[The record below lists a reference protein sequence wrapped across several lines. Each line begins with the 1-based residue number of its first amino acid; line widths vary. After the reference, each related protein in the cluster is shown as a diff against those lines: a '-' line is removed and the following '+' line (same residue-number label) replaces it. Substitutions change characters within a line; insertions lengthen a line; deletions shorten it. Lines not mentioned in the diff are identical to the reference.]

1 MSVLQVYLNWA
12 NSVLADI
19 DKEVEG
25 ISSIQEGQVLCQLID
40 LLCPE
45 ACLLQ
50 KLQASGTSQLPE
62 MYIQT
67 ALDHMRKYGIKLN
80 FSSQDIADGDI
91 KSMLDVLWL
100 IILNYGIHNISA
112 YCDDF
117 NTRRNAHQ
125 RSVGIGKKLL
135 LEWCQRQLD
144 TDFDSRNTLTYNLCT
159 GDWFI
164 KLLKKY
170 SSVSAIASEDKA
182 EQLKILLDSIEKQY
196 SIKSSII
203 NASDIVDG
211 TVDEH
216 TLMIFVSLLQR
227 KVDGSSLID
236 EGSSRSD
243 SRKNPSDETSDWFST
258 SNGSGSDPQFS
269 RLPVESES
277 ILTKTIS
284 DTISDRFHEE
294 DKLSALSGSTYD
306 SRDRT
311 LERESS
317 PHSRHINGSYEPKR
331 ESKLTSDTVRST
343 SPLRRPR
350 DHKAIMAEAKEK
362 LEEQRRRREDEDQKV
377 RENEQ
382 KLFKETE
389 AKKVDT
395 SLKHDSVR
403 SSHDDIEEVMRENLP
418 QYSTGP
424 PQYLPGLGR
433 GVPIFVVPGQ
443 NPETMFLLQA
453 LRQARHE
460 ANFHDQDSSSK
471 SSSEETLPKASL
483 LDLETVD
490 DIPPSEYLQFESDK
504 KAEMSTPRGVSPRRS
519 NYVPSPE
526 FLPTKKSIID
536 VLGNPPDPQTNV
548 VEFPPAE
555 KDDRRHFPRVEIKED
570 VKVRREM
577 GRDQSDERLSPRRD
591 NSNRPLSPGYDFIDE
606 TVSINDKDTVP
617 KTILKKSSN
626 YGTSSRDSSYER
638 TRDRSQSPRSSEHE
652 SGLRSRSPRDQMERD
667 RSLSNDRTPS
677 GRSLSPRSN
686 RSPRHRSPDL
696 DRLTDNYDRI
706 QSGNQHR
713 ETAPGSNS
721 DSVDPNTRLV
731 KVFHQELDLLRM
743 KMEML
748 EKSHLPDDGDLE
760 DLNSL
765 TQRLSEKI
773 KERLSSRSPRS
784 PRSPRHRSTS
794 PDYTR
799 GRLFR
804 KNDVE
809 SRSLSENRVS
819 PSSDW
824 RTLPSEKSNSLHNL
838 PVSIDKSLKVDDDG
852 KLLYSPRSQ
861 GKPITLGYS
870 SPIRKVSDEIWG
882 MREEEFAG
890 VTNVQKEKWK
900 KLTSA
905 RDISDSDI
913 VELKHALGTVVAEN
927 DILQA
932 KLRNSNTDIQEKMR
946 KTGEVLNDCRCHLS
960 KAQAENMELR
970 TQLEKERNRN
980 ESLEARMREFEKQV
994 KDLKGVNSELESE
1007 LEDTRKLL
1015 KGSSKKDIPTMQSL
1029 AEERDGLVEVLGTTQ
1044 TENERL
1050 REELERAQKYA
1061 FKAQTTIV
1069 DLKTIVDDARKER
1082 QQLFE
1087 EITRLQ
1093 SEGHLQTITGI
1104 IKKYMD
1110 KGIYL
1115 EVEPMNGFKIPSR
1128 TASPTP
1134 NERRC
1139 SPVPKQRL
1147 SRSVDSVI
1155 APRSRSKSPRTETP
1169 TKHET
1174 ENIGTKS
1181 WSMSAQQQTYSGLSR
1196 SYQEPTPSQRSYQDP
1211 AQRSYQQSNQRSYS
1225 PARHSYKEPVMAS
1238 SPLKTPYGRV
1248 NGLSIPITPVVNDI
1262 ISDDDDDDDFEDEGI
1277 EGFHYNYED
1286 ISPSVTSN
1294 LKEIYPHRRTRS
1306 YRNNFSSSFDEGR
1319 VSPSVDDIE
1328 VNRILS
1334 RHPVRLDFN
1343 DTADSYRSRSPR
1355 REDNFNVSYERSKS
1369 PGRLDI
1375 ADLYEMK
1382 QPVRQQNYNIYGNT
1396 NRRPVTR
1403 SESPSNRYTDQKNY
1417 NGKSGEINNRLFM
1430 AALDNAVHEEG
1441 SKKYYD
1447 DHDIPEK
1454 DSWRDR
1460 RDRLSS
1466 SYGPEVSRAAR
1477 TGVRSNGV
1485 KGILKN
1491 TKGEQNYMIKHGTS
1505 SPLHRSVLERS
1516 VSPSAKTPP
1525 NNRDINK
1532 NYSKL
1537 ANSSLANNKTFGN
1550 SGKPSLAP
1558 ASSGKPLFSGASKKS
1573 GIVRNP
1579 KDLFADIS
1587 LSPVR
1592 TASPSKYQHTPLDSP
1607 TPQLTE
1613 EEKRYADLLV
1623 DKYTKQLGFNT
1634 IYS

>member
-1 MSVLQVYLNWA
+1 MSKRKVYLNWA

-62 MYIQT
+62 LYIQT

-170 SSVSAIASEDKA
+170 SSVSAIASEDKT

-284 DTISDRFHEE
+284 DTISDRFLEE

-362 LEEQRRRREDEDQKV
+362 LEEQRRRREDEDQRV

-389 AKKVDT
+389 AKKIDT
-395 SLKHDSVR
+395 SIKHDSVR

-471 SSSEETLPKASL
+471 SSSEETLPKATL

-504 KAEMSTPRGVSPRRS
+504 KAEMSTPRGVSPRRT

-536 VLGNPPDPQTNV
+536 VLGNPPEPQTNV
-548 VEFPPAE
+548 VEFPSSE
-555 KDDRRHFPRVEIKED
+555 RETSRHFPRVEIKED

-577 GRDQSDERLSPRRD
+577 GRDQSDERMSPRRD

-626 YGTSSRDSSYER
+626 YGTSSRDSSYEK

-696 DRLTDNYDRI
+696 DRLTENYDRI

-713 ETAPGSNS
+713 DTAPGSNS
-721 DSVDPNTRLV
+721 DLVDPNTRLV

-748 EKSHLPDDGDLE
+748 EKSHVPDDGDLE

-784 PRSPRHRSTS
+784 PRSPRQRSTS

-804 KNDVE
+804 KNDME

-900 KLTSA
+900 KLTSSC
-905 RDISDSDI
+905 DISDSDI

-1069 DLKTIVDDARKER
+1069 DLKKIVDDARKER

-1115 EVEPMNGFKIPSR
+1115 DVEPINGFKIPSR
-1128 TASPTP
+1128 SASPTP

-1155 APRSRSKSPRTETP
+1155 SPRSRSKSPRVETP
-1169 TKHET
+1169 TKHEH
-1174 ENIGTKS
+1174 ENTGSKS
-1181 WSMSAQQQTYSGLSR
+1181 WSMSAQQTYSGLSR

-1211 AQRSYQQSNQRSYS
+1211 AQRSYQHSNQRSYS

-1248 NGLSIPITPVVNDI
+1248 NGLSIPVTPVVNDI
-1262 ISDDDDDDDFEDEGI
+1262 ISDDDDDDFDDEGI

-1319 VSPSVDDIE
+1319 VSPTVDDIE

-1396 NRRPVTR
+1396 NRRPVAR
-1403 SESPSNRYTDQKNY
+1403 SESPSNRYSDQKNY

-1454 DSWRDR
+1454 ESWRDR
-1460 RDRLSS
+1460 KDRLSS

-1505 SPLHRSVLERS
+1505 SPLHRSVLES
-1516 VSPSAKTPP
+1516 
-1525 NNRDINK
+1525 
-1532 NYSKL
+1532 
-1537 ANSSLANNKTFGN
+1537 
-1550 SGKPSLAP
+1550 
-1558 ASSGKPLFSGASKKS
+1558 
-1573 GIVRNP
+1573 
-1579 KDLFADIS
+1579 
-1587 LSPVR
+1587 
-1592 TASPSKYQHTPLDSP
+1592 DSP
-1607 TPQLTE
+1607 IPQLTE

>member
-1 MSVLQVYLNWA
+1 MSKRKVYLNWA

-100 IILNYGIHNISA
+100 IILNYGIHNI
-112 YCDDF
+112 
-117 NTRRNAHQ
+117 RRNAHQ

-170 SSVSAIASEDKA
+170 SSVSVIASEDKA

-236 EGSSRSD
+236 EGSSKSD

-311 LERESS
+311 LERENS

-389 AKKVDT
+389 AKKIDT
-395 SLKHDSVR
+395 SIKHDSVR

-721 DSVDPNTRLV
+721 DSIDPNTRLV

-809 SRSLSENRVS
+809 SRSLSENRNS

-1128 TASPTP
+1128 AASPTP

-1155 APRSRSKSPRTETP
+1155 APRSRSKSPRAETP
-1169 TKHET
+1169 TKRET
-1174 ENIGTKS
+1174 ENTGTKS

-1262 ISDDDDDDDFEDEGI
+1262 ISDDDDDDDDDDFEDEGI

-1417 NGKSGEINNRLFM
+1417 SGKSGEINNRLFM

-1505 SPLHRSVLERS
+1505 SPLHRSVLES
-1516 VSPSAKTPP
+1516 
-1525 NNRDINK
+1525 
-1532 NYSKL
+1532 
-1537 ANSSLANNKTFGN
+1537 
-1550 SGKPSLAP
+1550 
-1558 ASSGKPLFSGASKKS
+1558 
-1573 GIVRNP
+1573 
-1579 KDLFADIS
+1579 
-1587 LSPVR
+1587 
-1592 TASPSKYQHTPLDSP
+1592 DSP